1 MTMIPMSWRRQL
13 AGTLKVQ
20 VEHLAQ
26 CVARGPETLS
36 AARKT
41 VSGRPT
47 NAERRSARQVMM
59 GLTKARRAAVLERR
73 GRYFS
78 RSAEAWAKDLGVPE
92 HTVVQFRQD
101 FADKWVP
108 TAPRRAR

>member
-1 MTMIPMSWRRQL
+1 MVPSSWRRQL

-20 VEHLAQ
+20 VEHLAL
-26 CVARGPETLS
+26 CVAQGDGNFLS
-36 AARKT
+36 VRKA

-47 NAERRSARQVMM
+47 NAERGSSRQILL
-59 GLTKARRAAVLERR
+59 GLSKARRAEVLERR

-78 RSAEAWAKDLGVPE
+78 RPPEEWAADLGVPT
-92 HTVVQFRQD
+92 HAVVQFRQD

-108 TAPRRAR
+108 KAPRRAR